1 MEGLICNIG
10 LEKLDLSSN
19 LIEDEGLC
27 SLIEGALVGN
37 KGLETFAIGFNK
49 YGLEGLQSLL
59 NLFQV
64 SLAEEG

>member
-49 YGLEGLQSLL
+49 YGLEGL
-59 NLFQV
+59 
-64 SLAEEG
+64 